1 MFSKEIIHI
10 LCQHPGGRGYG
21 KSDKSISVHT
31 LNRTCLVSLL
41 VLQNLQQSSFS
52 ANTVSGVGG
61 KSVGGNHNLLIAK
74 LKARSFSKNSLD

>member
-61 KSVGGNHNLLIAK
+61 NHNLLIAK